1 MSNTNV
7 VTIDGKPYPLESL
20 SDVARSQII
29 NLRAT
34 EQEIARQQSLLA
46 MLQTARATYAQ
57 ALQAELD
64 KLEGGDEASKKGR
77 GKSK

>member
-7 VTIDGKPYPLESL
+7 GTIDGTPYPHESL
-20 SDVARSQII
+20 NDVARSQII

-57 ALQAELD
+57 ALKAELG
-64 KLEGGDEASKKGR
+64 KLGEGDESSKKGR